1 MMDNPSAFPVNS
13 ANLGGP
19 GAYEPD
25 PGMTLR
31 DWFAGQALVGLMSH
45 PNAENSPL
53 FGEATHFAV
62 DAYMAADAMLT
73 ERTKAIAA
81 ATGEVLS

>member
-1 MMDNPSAFPVNS
+1 MVDPSAFPNQPFGS
-13 ANLGGP
+13 DGLPEAQ
-19 GAYEPD
+19 AS

-53 FGEATHFAV
+53 FGNATHFAV
-62 DAYMAADAMLT
+62 DAYIAADAMLA
-73 ERTKAIAA
+73 EREKA
-81 ATGEVLS
+81 TQQEQTS